1 MKIGEQIKNR
11 RQELNMTQEDLA
23 QKLNVARSTISNWE
37 IGRNYPDIQLI
48 VSISDALD
56 LSLDTLLREES
67 DIVQEIANDTRI
79 RKSQTRKIRVLKVL
93 ILLCWLVCILGV
105 YKGLEYQDLSSPEQI
120 VSVKTSEGK
129 LEIVTDLPFYRSL
142 SGDYMAGNAAE
153 ASDTIELSLVTRIDL
168 SMKNEETIQID
179 IRDLGNGAELKKVNI
194 VDGKGVVK
202 TVYLQRVYTVDKN
215 LLIA

>member
-1 MKIGEQIKNR
+1 MKIGEQIKKR

-129 LEIVTDLPFYRSL
+129 LEIVTDLPFYQSKHR
-142 SGDYMAGNAAE
+142 
-153 ASDTIELSLVTRIDL
+153 R
-168 SMKNEETIQID
+168 
-179 IRDLGNGAELKKVNI
+179 
-194 VDGKGVVK
+194 
-202 TVYLQRVYTVDKN
+202 
-215 LLIA
+215 

>member
-1 MKIGEQIKNR
+1 MKIGEQIKKR

-120 VSVKTSEGK
+120 VSVKASEGK

-202 TVYLQRVYTVDKN
+202 TVYL
-215 LLIA
+215 

>member
-1 MKIGEQIKNR
+1 MKIGEQIKKR

-120 VSVKTSEGK
+120 FSVKTSEGK

>member
-1 MKIGEQIKNR
+1 MKIGEQIKKR

-202 TVYLQRVYTVDKN
+202 TVYLQRVHTVDKN

>member
-120 VSVKTSEGK
+120 VSIKASEGK
-129 LEIVTDLPFYRSL
+129 LEIVTALPFYRSL
-142 SGDYMAGNAAE
+142 SGDYMSGNAAE
-153 ASDTIELSLVTRIDL
+153 VNDTMELSLVTRIDL

-194 VDGKGVVK
+194 VDEKGIVK
-202 TVYLQRVYTVDKN
+202 TVYL
-215 LLIA
+215 

>member
-1 MKIGEQIKNR
+1 MKIGEQIKKR

-79 RKSQTRKIRVLKVL
+79 RKSQTRKY
-93 ILLCWLVCILGV
+93 VC
-105 YKGLEYQDLSSPEQI
+105 
-120 VSVKTSEGK
+120 
-129 LEIVTDLPFYRSL
+129 
-142 SGDYMAGNAAE
+142 
-153 ASDTIELSLVTRIDL
+153 
-168 SMKNEETIQID
+168 
-179 IRDLGNGAELKKVNI
+179 
-194 VDGKGVVK
+194 
-202 TVYLQRVYTVDKN
+202 
-215 LLIA
+215 

>member
-168 SMKNEETIQID
+168 YMKNEETIQID

-202 TVYLQRVYTVDKN
+202 TVYL
-215 LLIA
+215 

>member
-1 MKIGEQIKNR
+1 MKIGEQIKKR

-23 QKLNVARSTISNWE
+23 QKLNVARSTISNWD

-202 TVYLQRVYTVDKN
+202 TVYL
-215 LLIA
+215 

>member
-1 MKIGEQIKNR
+1 M
-11 RQELNMTQEDLA
+11 
-23 QKLNVARSTISNWE
+23 
-37 IGRNYPDIQLI
+37 
-48 VSISDALD
+48 D

-202 TVYLQRVYTVDKN
+202 TVYL
-215 LLIA
+215 

>member
-1 MKIGEQIKNR
+1 M
-11 RQELNMTQEDLA
+11 
-23 QKLNVARSTISNWE
+23 
-37 IGRNYPDIQLI
+37 
-48 VSISDALD
+48 
-56 LSLDTLLREES
+56 
-67 DIVQEIANDTRI
+67 
-79 RKSQTRKIRVLKVL
+79 LKVL

-202 TVYLQRVYTVDKN
+202 TVYL
-215 LLIA
+215 

>member
-1 MKIGEQIKNR
+1 MKIGEQIKKR

-48 VSISDALD
+48 

-202 TVYLQRVYTVDKN
+202 TVYLQRVHTVDKN

>member
-1 MKIGEQIKNR
+1 M
-11 RQELNMTQEDLA
+11 
-23 QKLNVARSTISNWE
+23 
-37 IGRNYPDIQLI
+37 
-48 VSISDALD
+48 
-56 LSLDTLLREES
+56 
-67 DIVQEIANDTRI
+67 QEIANDTRI

-168 SMKNEETIQID
+168 SMKMRKPFRSISAIWEMGQN
-179 IRDLGNGAELKKVNI
+179 
-194 VDGKGVVK
+194 
-202 TVYLQRVYTVDKN
+202 
-215 LLIA
+215 

>member
-1 MKIGEQIKNR
+1 MKIGEQIKKR

>member
-1 MKIGEQIKNR
+1 MKIGEQIKKR

-120 VSVKTSEGK
+120 VSVKASEGK

-153 ASDTIELSLVTRIDL
+153 ASDTIELSLVTRTDL

-202 TVYLQRVYTVDKN
+202 TVYL
-215 LLIA
+215 